1 MPFSPKRCDFTRKE
15 GFYSLNIIFRDFLLT
30 EYHFPE
36 FCINWISFP
45 GIFYS
50 NARFEKCARLHQ
62 TRVLGDR
69 AIFFKF
75 LVDGGFQGGYG
86 MKFGKKKFFS
96 SEVRFFKS
104 WALSGIFY
112 STATVYVVH
121 FLSPGH
127 FPGFSTPQEFLCSTF
142 SKSWAFSGIFYSSR
156 IFM

>member
-1 MPFSPKRCDFTRKE
+1 M
-15 GFYSLNIIFRDFLLT
+15 YSLNIISRDFLR
-30 EYHFPE
+30 
-36 FCINWISFP
+36 
-45 GIFYS
+45 
-50 NARFEKCARLHQ
+50 ARFEKCALVHE

-142 SKSWAFSGIFYSSR
+142 SKFWAFSGIFYSS
-156 IFM
+156 IIIYVVHFLSSIYVATFSKSHLNSYFFKVPGE